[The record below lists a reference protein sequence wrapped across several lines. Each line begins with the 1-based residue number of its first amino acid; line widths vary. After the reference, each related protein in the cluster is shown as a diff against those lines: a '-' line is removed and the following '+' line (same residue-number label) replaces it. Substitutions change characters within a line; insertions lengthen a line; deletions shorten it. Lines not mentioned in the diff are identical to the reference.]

1 MLRTN
6 LLEDNSCPILKS
18 LILEHCGG
26 DSMVVHGEEFILSSL
41 PVFVCSEG
49 NKICGF
55 CVFKE
60 DKESIEIIAIN
71 ALISRKVIGL
81 TLIDEVKRYAVAHGK
96 MEIKLTTTNENLG
109 AIVFYKKM
117 GFNLYSVDVDAVTKA
132 RMIKPSI
139 PLFSEEGV
147 LIKDEL
153 HFSFAFNNKPNHIK

>member
-6 LLEDNSCPILKS
+6 LLEDNLCPILKS

-71 ALISRKVIGL
+71 ALISRK
-81 TLIDEVKRYAVAHGK
+81 
-96 MEIKLTTTNENLG
+96 
-109 AIVFYKKM
+109 
-117 GFNLYSVDVDAVTKA
+117 
-132 RMIKPSI
+132 
-139 PLFSEEGV
+139 
-147 LIKDEL
+147 EL
-153 HFSFAFNNKPNHIK
+153 V